1 MIKRYILNKIQEAL
15 SDTPVV
21 LLSGARQTGKSTL
34 AKWLAEG
41 SHPARYVTLDDAT
54 VFASIKQDPAGF
66 IQGLDGAVV
75 IDEVQRVPELFSA
88 IKLSVDRKRDPG
100 RFLLT
105 GSANVLLLPRLS
117 DSLAGRM
124 EILTLWPFSQGEWE
138 GGGDAFVDNVFHD
151 QVPFVKGS
159 ENRSDL
165 MQRLLKGG
173 YPEMLNRVKPAR
185 RRAWFSAYTT
195 TILQRDVKDLAQI
208 DGLTVFPRLLSLLAA
223 RTGTILNIAELS
235 RSVGLPQTTL
245 KRYLALLEMTFL
257 TVLLPPWSGNFSK
270 RLVKTPKLYLNDTGL
285 AAHLLGVYSEEML
298 GDGRL
303 LGPLLENFVLL
314 ELLKQASWSE
324 TQPRLF
330 YFRTQAGQEI
340 DVVME
345 DPAGRIVGIEI
356 KAAATL
362 TRRDFAALKDF
373 SESMGD
379 AFHRGIIL
387 YTGSESVSFGK
398 NLHALPVSTL
408 WNKMQDLSLLAPPNP

>member
-1 MIKRYILNKIQEAL
+1 MIKRYILNNIQKAL

-34 AKWLAEG
+34 AKWITEE
-41 SHPARYVTLDDAT
+41 SHPARYVTLDDAA

-66 IQGLDGAVV
+66 IQGLEGAVV

-138 GGGDAFVDNVFHD
+138 GGGDVFVDNLFHD
-151 QVPFVKGS
+151 QVPLVKSS
-159 ENRSDL
+159 ENRSGL
-165 MQRLLKGG
+165 MQRLLTGG

-208 DGLTVFPRLLSLLAA
+208 DGLISFPRLFSLLAA
-223 RTGTILNIAELS
+223 RIGTILNIAELS
-235 RSVGLPQTTL
+235 RSSGLPQTTL
-245 KRYLALLEMTFL
+245 KRYMALLEMIFL
-257 TVLLPPWSGNFSK
+257 TVQLPPWSGNFSK

-298 GDGRL
+298 GDSRL

-373 SESMGD
+373 SENMGD
-379 AFHRGIIL
+379 TFHRGIIL
-387 YTGSESVSFGK
+387 YTGSEPVSFGR

-408 WNKMQDLSLLAPPNP
+408 WK

>member
-1 MIKRYILNKIQEAL
+1 MIRRHILNKILEAL

-41 SHPARYVTLDDAT
+41 FHPARYVTLDDVT
-54 VFASIKQDPAGF
+54 VFASVKQDPAGF

-75 IDEVQRVPELFSA
+75 IDEVQRVPDLFSA
-88 IKLSVDRKRDPG
+88 IKLTVDRERNPG

-117 DSLAGRM
+117 DSLSGRM
-124 EILTLWPFSQGEWE
+124 EILTLWPFSQGEKE
-138 GGGDAFVDNVFHD
+138 GGGDAFVDAVFHD

-165 MQRLLKGG
+165 IQRLLTGG
-173 YPEMLNRVKPAR
+173 YPEMLLRVKPAR
-185 RRAWFSAYTT
+185 RRAWFSAYIT
-195 TILQRDVKDLAQI
+195 TILQRDVKDLVQI
-208 DGLTVFPRLLSLLAA
+208 NGLTAFPRLFALLAA
-223 RTGTILNIAELS
+223 RTGTILNVAELS

-245 KRYLALLEMTFL
+245 KRYMALLETTFL

-270 RLVKTPKLYLNDTGL
+270 CLVKTPKLYLNDTGL
-285 AAHLLGVYSEEML
+285 AAHLLGVYSEVML
-298 GDGRL
+298 GDGRF

-387 YTGSESVSFGK
+387 YTGSEPVSFGK

-408 WNKMQDLSLLAPPNP
+408 WK

>member
-1 MIKRYILNKIQEAL
+1 M
-15 SDTPVV
+15 
-21 LLSGARQTGKSTL
+21 
-34 AKWLAEG
+34 
-41 SHPARYVTLDDAT
+41 
-54 VFASIKQDPAGF
+54 
-66 IQGLDGAVV
+66 
-75 IDEVQRVPELFSA
+75 
-88 IKLSVDRKRDPG
+88 
-100 RFLLT
+100 LT

-117 DSLAGRM
+117 DSLSGRI
-124 EILTLWPFSQGEWE
+124 EILTLWPFSQGEKEE
-138 GGGDAFVDNVFHD
+138 GDDAFVDAVFHD

-165 MQRLLKGG
+165 IQRLLTGG
-173 YPEMLNRVKPAR
+173 YPEMLLRIKPAR
-185 RRAWFSAYTT
+185 RRAWFSAYIT
-195 TILQRDVKDLAQI
+195 TILQRDVKYLAQI
-208 DGLTVFPRLLSLLAA
+208 NGLTAFPRLFSLLAA
-223 RTGTILNIAELS
+223 RTATILNIAELS
-235 RSVGLPQTTL
+235 RSIGLPQTTL
-245 KRYLALLEMTFL
+245 RRYLALLKTTFL

-298 GDGRL
+298 GDGRF

-345 DPAGRIVGIEI
+345 DPAGRVVGIEI

-362 TRRDFAALKDF
+362 TGRDFAALKDF

-379 AFHRGIIL
+379 AFHLGIIL
-387 YTGSESVSFGK
+387 YTGSEPVSFGK

-408 WNKMQDLSLLAPPNP
+408 WK

>member
-41 SHPARYVTLDDAT
+41 PHPARYVTLDDAA

-66 IQGLDGAVV
+66 IQGLDGAMV

-138 GGGDAFVDNVFHD
+138 GGGDAFVDCVFQN
-151 QVPFVKGS
+151 QVLFAKSS

-165 MQRLLKGG
+165 MRRLLTGG
-173 YPEMLNRVKPAR
+173 YPEMLNRTKPAR
-185 RRAWFSAYTT
+185 RRAWFSAYIT

-208 DGLTVFPRLLSLLAA
+208 DGLTAFPRLFSLLAA
-223 RTGTILNIAELS
+223 RTATILNIAESKS
-235 RSVGLPQTTL
+235 R
-245 KRYLALLEMTFL
+245 RR
-257 TVLLPPWSGNFSK
+257 PP
-270 RLVKTPKLYLNDTGL
+270 
-285 AAHLLGVYSEEML
+285 
-298 GDGRL
+298 
-303 LGPLLENFVLL
+303 
-314 ELLKQASWSE
+314 
-324 TQPRLF
+324 
-330 YFRTQAGQEI
+330 
-340 DVVME
+340 
-345 DPAGRIVGIEI
+345 
-356 KAAATL
+356 
-362 TRRDFAALKDF
+362 
-373 SESMGD
+373 
-379 AFHRGIIL
+379 
-387 YTGSESVSFGK
+387 
-398 NLHALPVSTL
+398 
-408 WNKMQDLSLLAPPNP
+408 

>member
-1 MIKRYILNKIQEAL
+1 MIKRHILNKILEAL

-41 SHPARYVTLDDAT
+41 SHPARYITLDDAA
-54 VFASIKQDPAGF
+54 VFASVKQDPAGF

-88 IKLSVDRKRDPG
+88 IKLIVDQERNPG

-124 EILTLWPFSQGEWE
+124 EILTLWPFSQGEKE
-138 GGGDAFVDNVFHD
+138 GGGDVFIDNVFHD
-151 QVPFVKGS
+151 QIPFVKGS
-159 ENRSDL
+159 GNRSDL
-165 MQRLLKGG
+165 MQRLLTGG
-173 YPEMLNRVKPAR
+173 YPEMLLRIKPAR
-185 RRAWFSAYTT
+185 RRAWFSAYITT
-195 TILQRDVKDLAQI
+195 VLQRDVKDLAQI
-208 DGLTVFPRLLSLLAA
+208 NGLTAFPRLFSLLTA
-223 RTGTILNIAELS
+223 RTATILNIAELS
-235 RSVGLPQTTL
+235 RSIGLPQTTL
-245 KRYLALLEMTFL
+245 KRYLALLETTFL

-298 GDGRL
+298 GDGRF

-345 DPAGRIVGIEI
+345 DPAGRVVGIEI

-362 TRRDFAALKDF
+362 TGRDFAALKDF

-379 AFHRGIIL
+379 AFHLGIIF
-387 YTGSESVSFGK
+387 YTGSEPVSFGK
-398 NLHALPVSTL
+398 NLHALPVSSL
-408 WNKMQDLSLLAPPNP
+408 WK

>member
-1 MIKRYILNKIQEAL
+1 MIKRHILNKILEAL

-41 SHPARYVTLDDAT
+41 SHPARYVTLDDVT
-54 VFASIKQDPAGF
+54 VFASVKQDPAGF

-88 IKLSVDRKRDPG
+88 IKLIVDQERNPG

-124 EILTLWPFSQGEWE
+124 EILTLWPFSQGEKE
-138 GGGDAFVDNVFHD
+138 RGGDAFVDAVFHD

-165 MQRLLKGG
+165 MQRLLTGG
-173 YPEMLNRVKPAR
+173 YPEMLLRVKPAR
-185 RRAWFSAYTT
+185 RRAWFSAYITT
-195 TILQRDVKDLAQI
+195 VLQRDVKDLAQI
-208 DGLTVFPRLLSLLAA
+208 NGLTAFPRLFSLLAA
-223 RTGTILNIAELS
+223 RTATILNVAELS
-235 RSVGLPQTTL
+235 RSAGLPQTTL
-245 KRYLALLEMTFL
+245 KRYLALLETTFL
-257 TVLLPPWSGNFSK
+257 TILLPPWSGNFSK

-298 GDGRL
+298 GDGRF

-362 TRRDFAALKDF
+362 TGRDFAALKDF

-379 AFHRGIIL
+379 AFYLGIIL
-387 YTGSESVSFGK
+387 YTGSEPVSFGK

-408 WNKMQDLSLLAPPNP
+408 WK

>member
-41 SHPARYVTLDDAT
+41 SHPARYVTLDDAA
-54 VFASIKQDPAGF
+54 VFASIKQDPVGF

-88 IKLSVDRKRDPG
+88 IKLSVDRERDPG

-138 GGGDAFVDNVFHD
+138 GGGDAFVDSVFHD
-151 QVPFVKGS
+151 QVPFVKSS
-159 ENRSDL
+159 ENRSNL
-165 MQRLLKGG
+165 MQRLLTGG
-173 YPEMLNRVKPAR
+173 YPEMLSRVKAAR

-208 DGLTVFPRLLSLLAA
+208 DGLTAFPRLLSLLAA

-245 KRYLALLEMTFL
+245 KRYLALLETTFL

-362 TRRDFAALKDF
+362 TKRDFATLKDF

-379 AFHRGIIL
+379 AFHCGIIL
-387 YTGSESVSFGK
+387 YMGSEPVSFGK

-408 WNKMQDLSLLAPPNP
+408 WK

>member
-1 MIKRYILNKIQEAL
+1 MIKRLILNKILDSL

-21 LLSGARQTGKSTL
+21 LLGGARQTGKSTL
-34 AKWLAEG
+34 VKWLAG
-41 SHPARYVTLDDAT
+41 GARPARYVTLDDAA
-54 VFASIKQDPAGF
+54 VFAAVKQDPAGF
-66 IQGLDGAVV
+66 VAGLDGAVV
-75 IDEVQRVPELFSA
+75 IDEVQRVPELFAA
-88 IKLSVDRKRDPG
+88 IKLAVDRERNPG

-124 EILTLWPFSQGEWE
+124 EILTLWPFSQGEKE
-138 GGGDAFVDNVFHD
+138 GSGGVFVDNAFQD
-151 QVPFVKGS
+151 RIPFVQGS
-159 ENRSDL
+159 GNRSDL
-165 MQRLLKGG
+165 IQRLLTGG
-173 YPEMLNRVKPAR
+173 YPEMLLRVKPAR
-185 RRAWFSAYTT
+185 RRAWFSAYIT

-208 DGLTVFPRLLSLLAA
+208 NGLTAFPRLLSLLAA
-223 RTGTILNIAELS
+223 RAATILNMAELS
-235 RSVGLPQTTL
+235 RSSGLPQTTL
-245 KRYLALLEMTFL
+245 KRYLALLETAFL

-285 AAHLLGVYSEEML
+285 AAHLLGVRSEEML

-362 TRRDFAALKDF
+362 AGRDFAALKDF
-373 SESMGD
+373 SQSIGG
-379 AFHRGIIL
+379 AFHRGVIL
-387 YTGSESVSFGK
+387 YTGSETVSFGN
-398 NLHALPVSTL
+398 NLQALPVSAL
-408 WNKMQDLSLLAPPNP
+408 WNTKGAGS

>member
-408 WNKMQDLSLLAPPNP
+408 WNKMQDLSLLVPPNP